1 MKIIKKINHLNK
13 YISNV
18 SNIGFVPT
26 MGGLHNGHLSLINE
40 SKKRSD
46 KTLVSI
52 FINPTQFD
60 KKKDFLNYPRNLKK
74 DLSKLKK
81 KKVDFVFIPT
91 TKEIFDSKRNRKIV
105 ISNKYKILC
114 YKFRKG
120 HFEGVLDIVERFLK
134 IIHPK
139 FIFFGEKDYQ
149 QYFLINKYFKKK
161 FKTKIILCKTI
172 RDKNKIA
179 LSSRNLLLK
188 KNEIEIASLI
198 AKKLIIYKNAIK
210 KNIKKYKNLIKL
222 KKFLNNKFKIKIDYL
237 EIRDKKKLSKN
248 FSKYNFKIFIAY
260 HINKIRLIDNF

>member
-1 MKIIKKINHLNK
+1 MKIIKKINQLNK

-114 YKFRKG
+114 SKFRKG
-120 HFEGVLDIVERFLK
+120 HFEGVLDVVERFLK

-149 QYFLINKYFKKK
+149 QFFLINKYFKKK

-179 LSSRNLLLK
+179 LSSRNQLL
-188 KNEIEIASLI
+188 
-198 AKKLIIYKNAIK
+198 
-210 KNIKKYKNLIKL
+210 
-222 KKFLNNKFKIKIDYL
+222 NKTTLSNQDYYLRKI
-237 EIRDKKKLSKN
+237 
-248 FSKYNFKIFIAY
+248 
-260 HINKIRLIDNF
+260 

>member
-26 MGGLHNGHLSLINE
+26 MGGLHNGHLSLIKE
-40 SKKRSD
+40 SKKTSD

-52 FINPTQFD
+52 FVNPTQFD
-60 KKKDFLNYPRNLKK
+60 KKKDFFTYPRSLKN
-74 DLSKLKK
+74 DLSKLKI

-91 TKEIFDSKRNRKIV
+91 SKEIYYKKRKRKIV
-105 ISNKYKILC
+105 INKKYKILC
-114 YKFRKG
+114 SKFRKG
-120 HFEGVLDIVERFLK
+120 HFEGVLDVIERFLK
-134 IIHPK
+134 IIRPK

-149 QYFLINKYFKKK
+149 QYFLIKKYFKKK

-179 LSSRNLLLK
+179 LSSRNQLLK
-188 KNEIEIASLI
+188 KNEIKIASSI
-198 AKKLIIYKNAIK
+198 AKKLIILKNKIK
-210 KNIKKYKNLIKL
+210 KNPKNSKNLIQFKN
-222 KKFLNNKFKIKIDYL
+222 FLTNRFKIKIDYL

-248 FSKYNFKIFIAY
+248 FKKNNFKIFIAY
-260 HINKIRLIDNF
+260 HINKIRLIVNF

>member
-52 FINPTQFD
+52 FVNPSQFD
-60 KKKDFLNYPRNLKK
+60 KKKDFFTYPRSLKK

-81 KKVDFVFIPT
+81 KKVDFAFIPNS
-91 TKEIFDSKRNRKIV
+91 KEIFYKKRNRKIV
-105 ISNKYKILC
+105 INKKYKILC
-114 YKFRKG
+114 SKFRKG
-120 HFEGVLDIVERFLK
+120 HFEGVLDVVERFLK

-149 QYFLINKYFKKK
+149 QFFLINKYFKKK

-179 LSSRNLLLK
+179 LSSRNQLLN
-188 KNEIEIASLI
+188 KNEIKIASLI
-198 AKKLIIYKNAIK
+198 ANKLIVYKNKIK
-210 KNIKKYKNLIKL
+210 KNIKNSNHLNQVQN
-222 KKFLNNKFKIKIDYL
+222 FLNNKFKIKIDYL

-248 FSKYNFKIFIAY
+248 FNKNNFKIFIAY

>member
-26 MGGLHNGHLSLINE
+26 MGGLHNGHLSLIKE
-40 SKKRSD
+40 SKKISN

-52 FINPTQFD
+52 FVNPAQFD
-60 KKKDFLNYPRNLKK
+60 KKKDFLTYPRNLKK

-81 KKVDFVFIPT
+81 TKVDCVFIPT
-91 TKEIFDSKRNRKIV
+91 SNEIYYPKRKREIKIKK
-105 ISNKYKILC
+105 KYKILC
-114 YKFRKG
+114 SNFRKG
-120 HFEGVLDIVERFLK
+120 HFEGVLDVVERFLK

-149 QYFLINKYFKKK
+149 QYFLINEYFKRKY
-161 FKTKIILCKTI
+161 KTKIVLCKTI

-188 KNEIEIASLI
+188 KDELKIASLI
-198 AKKLIIYKNAIK
+198 AKKLIIFKNKIK
-210 KNIKKYKNLIKL
+210 KNLNNSKNLIQVKN
-222 KKFLNNKFKIKIDYL
+222 FLNNRFRIKIDYL

-248 FSKYNFKIFIAY
+248 FKKNNFKIFIAY